1 VAHNEHYRKL
11 IKGFLQRR
19 KVRSGLTGWAQVNG
33 LDYLRNWS
41 PRRDVYIVAKT
52 VWIVLTGEHAN

>member
-1 VAHNEHYRKL
+1 MA
-11 IKGFLQRR
+11 
-19 KVRSGLTGWAQVNG
+19 

-41 PRRDVYIVAKT
+41 LRLELYIVAKT